1 MERIS
6 SMMTAQST
14 INDLAA
20 VYEKLADTQQEMSS
34 GLRISQPSDDP
45 YGASQVVSLN
55 GQLSSLTAYS
65 ASTDDATTWVSTTT
79 GALTDVENSVQRV
92 RELVVEAGNG
102 TMTASDSASAA
113 AEVNQLI
120 DSIKSSANATYN
132 GSYVFSGTATQTAP
146 YQTGSNDAYQGNS
159 ATISRAIGP
168 GVSVAVNTDIS
179 QLLGNGTSPGD
190 GKLLD
195 TLRTIASDLQG
206 GSTANGNSL
215 RTTDLQGL
223 DTNLAT
229 LNTMQV
235 NAGALTN
242 RLTLASSRI
251 QDSQQS
257 DTAQLS
263 KIQDADLAQTAIE
276 YSTEQ
281 AAYTAALKAGA
292 TIVQNSLVNFL

>member
-6 SMMTAQST
+6 TMMTAQAT

-20 VYEKLADTQQEMSS
+20 TFEQLSNTQQQMSS

-55 GQLSSLTAYS
+55 GQLSQLTAYS
-65 ASTDDATTWVSTTT
+65 SSVNDATTWVNTAS
-79 GALTDVENSVQRV
+79 GALTDIQNSVQRV

-102 TMTASDSASAA
+102 SMSASDSAGAA
-113 AEVNQLI
+113 SEVNQLI
-120 DSIKSSANATYN
+120 DEIKSSANASYD
-132 GSYVFSGTATQTAP
+132 GSYVFSGTATQTQP
-146 YQTGSNDAYQGNS
+146 YQTGSADAYQGDS
-159 ATISRAIGP
+159 GTISRAIGP
-168 GVSVAVNTDIS
+168 GVSVKVNTDIS
-179 QLLGNGTSPGD
+179 QLLGNGAGSGD

-195 TLRTIASDLQG
+195 TLRTIASDLQAG
-206 GSTANGNSL
+206 TTASGNAL
-215 RTTDLQGL
+215 RTNDLQNL
-223 DTNLAT
+223 DANLTT

-235 NAGALTN
+235 DTGALSN

-251 QDSQQS
+251 QSLQQT
-257 DTAQLS
+257 DGAAVA
-263 KIQDADLAQTAIE
+263 KVQDADLAQTAIQ

-292 TIVQNSLVNFL
+292 TIVQQSLVNFL